1 MPRFAVRVV
10 LPTPPL
16 PEQIRIVR
24 GEWTVKKFKQAF
36 QGRLIALFKTT
47 TVPGFPVQAWC
58 SSWNGCLMNSG
69 ISSMGHQQTLLV
81 MPNDGVEAVLNFIG
95 QARHELRLK
104 QFKLESEAV
113 EAALQ
118 QAQARGVLVRVM
130 LNPHTSGGDRW
141 NDVAF
146 ERLKAY
152 GIDVAWTSECFPVTH
167 EKSIVVDN
175 TAALISTFNLSDK
188 YFTETRDYGVITYA
202 QVAIDQVIAGFEAD
216 WQRSFFSPDLSI
228 GLVWSSFHSRG
239 QMARVIDAAN
249 ERIWVQHPK
258 YVDSVILERLIAAR
272 NRGVKVRVLCGGKH
286 GISDWDIYDT
296 FSSLRIMEGAGVK
309 VRRQKHLK
317 LHAKMIIVDAKCAL
331 IGSMNIDR
339 SAFDIRREL
348 GIETDAPEVIARCV
362 ESFDFDWQQ
371 ASKYSA
377 PDPLDPASHD
387 QGELAPDPNF
397 IHD

>member
-1 MPRFAVRVV
+1 
-10 LPTPPL
+10 
-16 PEQIRIVR
+16 
-24 GEWTVKKFKQAF
+24 
-36 QGRLIALFKTT
+36 
-47 TVPGFPVQAWC
+47 
-58 SSWNGCLMNSG
+58 
-69 ISSMGHQQTLLV
+69 
-81 MPNDGVEAVLNFIG
+81 
-95 QARHELRLK
+95 
-104 QFKLESEAV
+104 
-113 EAALQ
+113 
-118 QAQARGVLVRVM
+118 M

-146 ERLKAY
+146 ERLKAS

-239 QMARVIDAAN
+239 QMARVIDAAK

-258 YVDSVILERLIAAR
+258 YVDSVILERLLTAR

-309 VRRQKHLK
+309 IRRQKHLK
-317 LHAKMIIVDAKCAL
+317 LHVKMIIIDTKSAL

-362 ESFDFDWQQ
+362 EFFNFDWQQ
-371 ASKYSA
+371 ASKYSP
-377 PDPLDPASHD
+377 PDPLDPASHE